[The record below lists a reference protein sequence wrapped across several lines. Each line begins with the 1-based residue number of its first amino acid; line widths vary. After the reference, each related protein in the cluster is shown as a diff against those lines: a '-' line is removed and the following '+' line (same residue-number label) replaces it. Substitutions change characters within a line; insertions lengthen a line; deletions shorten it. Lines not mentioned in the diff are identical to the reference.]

1 MSRLDDA
8 IDCYFTDCRV
18 IYNKNFIKEVYQQST
33 SILITKHLNNIPLEK
48 YYIPVFSF
56 IENKP
61 HYIIAIHSVT
71 KIVDFSKSTRK
82 FVFEVQLQKSM
93 TEKDIITFLQNDNK
107 TNIVFKVIDI
117 NYYEMS
123 FCQELAIYCYW
134 FDFQFALSQKQI
146 ATTKEDRVLLISKK
160 EDISCVCFIIERE
173 KEGKINRYYY
183 EYNLTSVT
191 LLPDMNFD
199 VEPKKQEAQVINFI
213 EMKKYN
219 GLKKDN
225 IVLSSLKKCLSF
237 PKSFTITCFSYLKAL
252 TTGYQ
257 KIDKDTH
264 EKKQ

>member
-18 IYNKNFIKEVYQQST
+18 IYNKNFINEVYQQST

-71 KIVDFSKSTRK
+71 KIVDFSKPTRK
-82 FVFEVQLQKSM
+82 FVFEVQLPISM
-93 TEKDIITFLQNDNK
+93 TEKDIITFLQNNNQ

-123 FCQELAIYCYW
+123 FCQELAIYSYW

-146 ATTKEDRVLLISKK
+146 QTTKKDRVLLISKK
-160 EDISCVCFIIERE
+160 EDISCVCFMIEKE

-199 VEPKKQEAQVINFI
+199 VEPKIQEEQVINFI
-213 EMKKYN
+213 EMKNSN

-264 EKKQ
+264 EKKL